1 MTGQQSLKTADA
13 PVYALFAALFWL
25 PAMYVAA
32 VFFVLPH
39 PDSMICG
46 PDGPCMIG
54 VVSGLRDLWWAGF
67 AVLAVVFWP
76 SVLRSAL
83 AVHVFSVA
91 AALPAVRR
99 AAVYMLVLAGFVRE
113 RRHA

>member
-13 PVYALFAALFWL
+13 PVYVLFAALFWS
-25 PAMYVAA
+25 PVIYVAV

-39 PDSMICG
+39 PDSMVCG

-54 VVSGLRDLWWAGF
+54 VVSGLRDMWLAGF
-67 AVLAVVFWP
+67 VGLAIVFWP

-99 AAVYMLVLAGFVRE
+99 AAVYMLVLAGFARE